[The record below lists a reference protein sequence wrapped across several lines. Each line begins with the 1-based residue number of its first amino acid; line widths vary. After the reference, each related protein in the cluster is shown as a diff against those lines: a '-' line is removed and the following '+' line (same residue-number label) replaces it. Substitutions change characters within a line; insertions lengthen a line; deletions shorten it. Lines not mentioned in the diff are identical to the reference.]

1 MPDYKFPISAL
12 PESIGMTA
20 GDLVEVS
27 QVDAGSS
34 TGYTSVKKTM
44 TELGEELNNGI
55 LYSSGLN
62 TTNKKVLGAINEL
75 NESRNYSTTETA
87 VGSWIDDSVI
97 YRKVVT
103 GLNLT
108 AAADTWVETTIDAS
122 SISTFIKGL
131 VLDSS
136 GQSYPCS
143 LSFSNSKVAF
153 CIPIAA
159 SSLSTL
165 ILDYI
170 KT

>member
-1 MPDYKFPISAL
+1 MPVDFRISDL
-12 PESIGMTA
+12 PTSVPFNNL
-20 GDLVEVS
+20 DLMEVS
-27 QVDAGSS
+27 QVDSESPSGYSS
-34 TGYTSVKKTM
+34 VRKTI
-44 TELGEELNNGI
+44 EEIGEKLNND
-55 LYSSGLN
+55 LQYSSALA
-62 TTNKKVLGAINEL
+62 TNDKKIIGAINEL
-75 NESRNYSTTETA
+75 NDSRNYSTTETA

-97 YRKVVT
+97 YRKVVD

-159 SSLSTL
+159 SSLTTL

>member
-1 MPDYKFPISAL
+1 MPVDFRISDL
-12 PESIGMTA
+12 PTSIPFNNL
-20 GDLVEVS
+20 DLMEVS
-27 QVDAGSS
+27 QVDSES
-34 TGYTSVKKTM
+34 PSGYSSVKKTI
-44 TELGEELNNGI
+44 EEIGEKLNNGI

-75 NESRNYSTTETA
+75 NDSRNYSTTETA

-97 YRKVVT
+97 YRKVVD

-131 VLDSS
+131 ILDSS

-159 SSLSTL
+159 SSLTTL

>member
-1 MPDYKFPISAL
+1 MPDYNFPISAL
-12 PESIGMTA
+12 PDSIGMNA
-20 GDLVEVS
+20 GDLVEVA

-62 TTNKKVLGAINEL
+62 TTNKTVLGAINEL
-75 NESRNYSTTETA
+75 NDSRNYSTTETA

-97 YRKVVT
+97 YRKVVD

-143 LSFSNSKVAF
+143 LSFSNSKVTF

-159 SSLSTL
+159 SSLTTL